1 MTTALAVLAGLLL
14 VVVLAPFAAELLRTP
29 TTVARMAEAPGEIAH
44 LPQGPTHYRWSG
56 PEDGPIIVC
65 IHGLSTP
72 SYIFAATE
80 RCLTSLGFRVL
91 TYDLYGRGYSA
102 RASGRQTA
110 GFFVAQLKA
119 LLKHQ
124 DVHERV
130 SLLGFSMGAQIAAA
144 YAAKEDGKVARMVFV
159 APAGL
164 VPTVTGGRSPLW
176 TAPLVGDWMTRVAGG
191 VELRRELIEHRSI
204 ATVIPN
210 LEDRQAAETR
220 LRGFLPALLSSR
232 RHLLSRSS
240 IPHHKRIANDITP
253 VLAIWG
259 TEDPVIPLT
268 AMGEFAKA
276 NPDAHHVQ
284 IRGAGH
290 NLLQTHPKDVAEALT
305 DFLRL

>member
-1 MTTALAVLAGLLL
+1 MTALAILLGLL
-14 VVVLAPFAAELLRTP
+14 VVVTLVPIFAELLRKP
-29 TTVARMAEAPGEIAH
+29 TNAARMADAPGEIAY

-56 PEDGPIIVC
+56 PEDGPIVVC

-80 RCLTSLGFRVL
+80 RSLTSLGFRVL

-102 RASGRQTA
+102 RAQGRQNA
-110 GFFVAQLKA
+110 AFFTTQLRA

-124 DVHERV
+124 EIRERV
-130 SLLGFSMGAQIAAA
+130 SLLGFSMGGQIAAA
-144 YAAKEDGKVARMVFV
+144 FAAEENERISRLIFV

-164 VPTVTGGRSPLW
+164 KPTETTGRSPMW
-176 TAPLVGDWMTRVAGG
+176 TAPIIGDWMTRVAGG
-191 VELRRELIEHRSI
+191 AALRRELVEHRSI

-232 RHLLSRSS
+232 RHLLSRTSVA
-240 IPHHKRIANDITP
+240 HHKRIANDIKR

-259 TEDPVIPLT
+259 SDDPVIPLS

-290 NLLQTHPKDVAEALT
+290 NLLQTHPKEIAQALG
-305 DFLRL
+305 DFLKS